1 VTSAA
6 ESTTGVNTKSAA
18 SRIKTVLMDQVRTD
32 VRRVV
37 GRENRSSQGT
47 SLLLLVACGDCGAQ
61 WFASFWAVGG
71 VDSFSLASEGEE
83 EGGGGLERRGATGM
97 VAV

>member
-1 VTSAA
+1 M
-6 ESTTGVNTKSAA
+6 
-18 SRIKTVLMDQVRTD
+18 ID

-37 GRENRSSQGT
+37 GRENSSSQGT
-47 SLLLLVACGDCGAQ
+47 SLLLLLVCGGCGEQ
-61 WFASFWAVGG
+61 WFAPFWVVGG
-71 VDSFSLASEGEE
+71 VESLSLASEGEE

>member
-1 VTSAA
+1 M
-6 ESTTGVNTKSAA
+6 
-18 SRIKTVLMDQVRTD
+18 LMDQVSTD

-47 SLLLLVACGDCGAQ
+47 SLLLLLATCGGCGAQ

-83 EGGGGLERRGATGM
+83 EGGDGLERRGATGM

>member
-1 VTSAA
+1 
-6 ESTTGVNTKSAA
+6 
-18 SRIKTVLMDQVRTD
+18 MDQVRID

-37 GRENRSSQGT
+37 GRENKSSQGT
-47 SLLLLVACGDCGAQ
+47 SLLLLACGGGGEQ
-61 WFASFWAVGG
+61 WFAPFWVVGG
-71 VDSFSLASEGEE
+71 VDSLSLASEGEE